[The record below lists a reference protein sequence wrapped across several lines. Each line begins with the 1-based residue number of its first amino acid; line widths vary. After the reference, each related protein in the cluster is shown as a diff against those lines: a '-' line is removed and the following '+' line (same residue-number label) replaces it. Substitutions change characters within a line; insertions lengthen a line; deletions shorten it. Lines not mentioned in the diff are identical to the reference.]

1 MNIKNINHYFV
12 LYRGVV
18 EAVMEK
24 INEAIANHFDINAL
38 SISPNLICI
47 VDLGCST
54 GSNTFIAMQNIVEP
68 SYYTLFISIENFV

>member
-18 EAVMEK
+18 EAAMEK

-38 SISPNLICI
+38 SVSPNLICI
-47 VDLGCST
+47 VDLGCYT
-54 GSNTFIAMQNIVEP
+54 GSNTFIAMQNIVE
-68 SYYTLFISIENFV
+68 TIALCLFQ

>member
-18 EAVMEK
+18 EAAMEK
-24 INEAIANHFDINAL
+24 INQAIANHFDINAL

-54 GSNTFIAMQNIVEP
+54 GSNTFTAMQNIVEP
-68 SYYTLFISIENFV
+68 ITLCLFQ